1 MYALLGEGDRRS
13 GGLTVG
19 ADRPV
24 DRRFRTVNL
33 DDRVNLAVR
42 EHQALVIRQR
52 EGNGGVAVIIAGRAV
67 SGNFLGILRACGQRR
82 PVDDLRVGGEF
93 GHPVARCVLGR
104 DGDGVRPH
112 LGERDGGFGGLAVRT
127 DRPVGCG
134 FLAVDLDGCVGLA
147 VDEHQALVIRQR
159 EGDGGV
165 AAIIAS
171 RAVLGDRLCI
181 GRGGDRVRPVDDDR
195 VGGEA
200 SLVARCVLG
209 GDGDGMRSGLGEGNG
224 RSRRLLILADRP
236 FGRDF
241 RVIDLDGCVGRA
253 VLLDHQAL
261 IVRQGKADGGTVA
274 IVAGRAVLRYRV
286 EIYRF
291 ADRGSLFKDDLV
303 ALHLHGAVARGVIG
317 DEMQRALQV
326 GLNDKLRLSFFVDS
340 NLTALALNHLAVL
353 VHEPVFKL
361 LHAGG
366 GILRGQLIVD
376 LGIEQTKAEDFKNLI
391 ADLFICAAGKSG
403 GRGLVD
409 FDFAAL
415 DRVRDVAVHV
425 AQVDILFGIGAVRRD
440 GGQRLR
446 PRRIAPQLIAD
457 GGKLPALRGGNGDGA
472 GVPAAV
478 VLRFAR
484 HDIGRVR
491 GLRVGN
497 L

>member
-112 LGERDGGFGGLAVRT
+112 LGEGDGGFGGLAVRT

-274 IVAGRAVLRYRV
+274 IVAGRAVLGYRV

-409 FDFAAL
+409 FDLAAL

-446 PRRIAPQLIAD
+446 PRRIAPQLIVD